1 MEIIGLDSYGGHA
14 GKVTSYLSISG
25 LAVSDADLLK
35 PEHERQR
42 RKKNSWVTM
51 DVSWHRMLLIEGKFI
66 ICSAGLVGQ
75 SC

>member
-51 DVSWHRMLLIEGKFI
+51 DVSRHKILSTGAKFT
-66 ICSAGLVGQ
+66 ICSAGLDGQ
-75 SC
+75 SF